1 MVNLVL
7 DFDNNRKK
15 KGWSY
20 VIAKNLQDLYLLQ
33 QTILWKNSTE
43 VYIDLV
49 EYWNNYFSAI
59 QHQIN
64 RDLDVFCLL
73 IYGVLNNIIAIIV
86 ISFVVVGTLWGVG
99 NLINRPEES
108 SIKKISGVLLIA
120 QNNAFN
126 KTNPDIYSA
135 VNVPKKLVVVNKD
148 FVRHDLIVDGLKIN
162 TAYLSSEQDFTTAIA
177 SKEPGIFEYYCSLHP
192 TTMHGKIIVNEN
204 ND

>member
-1 MVNLVL
+1 M
-7 DFDNNRKK
+7 
-15 KGWSY
+15 
-20 VIAKNLQDLYLLQ
+20 
-33 QTILWKNSTE
+33 
-43 VYIDLV
+43 
-49 EYWNNYFSAI
+49 
-59 QHQIN
+59 
-64 RDLDVFCLL
+64 FCLL

-148 FVRHDLIVDGLKIN
+148 FVRHDLVVDELKN
-162 TAYLSSEQDFTTAIA
+162 KRRESREQNAERSGDRGSQAR
-177 SKEPGIFEYYCSLHP
+177 E
-192 TTMHGKIIVNEN
+192 
-204 ND
+204 

>member
-1 MVNLVL
+1 
-7 DFDNNRKK
+7 
-15 KGWSY
+15 
-20 VIAKNLQDLYLLQ
+20 
-33 QTILWKNSTE
+33 
-43 VYIDLV
+43 
-49 EYWNNYFSAI
+49 
-59 QHQIN
+59 
-64 RDLDVFCLL
+64 VFCLL
-73 IYGVLNNIIAIIV
+73 IYRVLNNIIAIIV

-108 SIKKISGVLLIA
+108 SIKNISGVLLIA

-148 FVRHDLIVDGLKIN
+148 FVRHDLVVDELKIN

-192 TTMHGKIIVNEN
+192 TTMQGRIIVNEN

>member
-1 MVNLVL
+1 MKKEHRSNN
-7 DFDNNRKK
+7 DF
-15 KGWSY
+15 
-20 VIAKNLQDLYLLQ
+20 
-33 QTILWKNSTE
+33 
-43 VYIDLV
+43 V
-49 EYWNNYFSAI
+49 EYWNNYLSPI
-59 QHQIN
+59 EHQIN

-73 IYGVLNNIIAIIV
+73 IYRVLNNIIAIIV
-86 ISFVVVGTLWGVG
+86 ISFVVVGTLWGIG

-108 SIKKISGVLLIA
+108 SIKNISGVLLIA

-148 FVRHDLIVDGLKIN
+148 FVRHDLVVDELKIN

-192 TTMHGKIIVNEN
+192 TTMQGKIIVNEN

>member
-1 MVNLVL
+1 VL
-7 DFDNNRKK
+7 
-15 KGWSY
+15 
-20 VIAKNLQDLYLLQ
+20 
-33 QTILWKNSTE
+33 
-43 VYIDLV
+43 
-49 EYWNNYFSAI
+49 
-59 QHQIN
+59 
-64 RDLDVFCLL
+64 CLL

-108 SIKKISGVLLIA
+108 SIKNIS
-120 QNNAFN
+120 FN
-126 KTNPDIYSA
+126 KTNPDIYAA

-148 FVRHDLIVDGLKIN
+148 FVRHDFVVDELKIN

-192 TTMHGKIIVNEN
+192 TTMQGKIIVNEN